1 VQDLRFHDART
12 ANKFTDEPVKA
23 IDDLDKWAPTSMNDH
38 PLRIVRVRSPATRDR
53 LVQTMGGRQQ
63 GKDRRRSSGGH
74 PGRGPRLPRRLP
86 QGLPLRPRCTRHV
99 RCRRRPAR
107 WTADVNT
114 TARSPRFILAERAA
128 GLAAGPMTGFD
139 AAALNDGLFP
149 DEEH

>member
-1 VQDLRFHDART
+1 MVQPFLIISSDTPCADITDFESDFADQVALSWDVQDLRFHDART

-23 IDDLDKWAPTSMNDH
+23 IDDLAKWAPTSMNDQ

-107 WTADVNT
+107 
-114 TARSPRFILAERAA
+114 
-128 GLAAGPMTGFD
+128 
-139 AAALNDGLFP
+139 
-149 DEEH
+149 